1 MQDLIMEG
9 FCMNLAHVCKRYRPD
24 LLPALA
30 GAGGIV
36 HKTHITYGLS
46 AAKMAR
52 IKRDL
57 ARQLLLR
64 ALARSAA
71 FLTKIL
77 GLCPA
82 R

>member
-1 MQDLIMEG
+1 M
-9 FCMNLAHVCKRYRPD
+9 FAS
-24 LLPALA
+24 
-30 GAGGIV
+30 GAGPIYHRLWPVKGVIV
-36 HKTHITYGLS
+36 HKTHITYGSS
-46 AAKMAR
+46 AAKMTR
-52 IKRDL
+52 IKRDF
-57 ARQLLLR
+57 ARRLLLR

>member
-1 MQDLIMEG
+1 
-9 FCMNLAHVCKRYRPD
+9 MN
-24 LLPALA
+24 
-30 GAGGIV
+30 
-36 HKTHITYGLS
+36 KTYITYGLS